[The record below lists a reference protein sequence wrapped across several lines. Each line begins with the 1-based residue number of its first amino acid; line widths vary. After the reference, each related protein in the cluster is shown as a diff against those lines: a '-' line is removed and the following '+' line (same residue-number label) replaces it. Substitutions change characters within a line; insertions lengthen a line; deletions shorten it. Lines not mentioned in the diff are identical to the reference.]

1 MESQCYQKVIRLC
14 HSPWLCLVTF
24 LKLKTETKN
33 LIKSLFSVNS
43 LTCQKICAVREKNF
57 WHQPKMIT
65 FCGNLCEKNQS
76 TFTICSPV
84 SRTCCSAI
92 KYLRQRCF
100 IWSVFSHLRIRY
112 HLVFLCIF
120 RCAKC

>member
-1 MESQCYQKVIRLC
+1 MESQCYQKVIRLS

-43 LTCQKICAVREKNF
+43 LTCQKICAVREKSF

-65 FCGNLCEKNQS
+65 FCGNLCEKKS
-76 TFTICSPV
+76 EHFYYLLSSFTNLLLSNKILETTV
-84 SRTCCSAI
+84 F
-92 KYLRQRCF
+92 YL
-100 IWSVFSHLRIRY
+100 V
-112 HLVFLCIF
+112 CIF
-120 RCAKC
+120 SFTDQISSCFLMYFPLR